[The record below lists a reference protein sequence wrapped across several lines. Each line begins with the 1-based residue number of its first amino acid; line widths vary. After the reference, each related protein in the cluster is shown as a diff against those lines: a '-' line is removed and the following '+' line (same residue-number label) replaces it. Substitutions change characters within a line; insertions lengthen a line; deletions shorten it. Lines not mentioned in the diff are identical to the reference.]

1 MYKRSPL
8 TLCAPLVF
16 LTLALS
22 LTAAS
27 AHAQCDNPKTDAQR
41 AQCIGDELR
50 GSDRTINRVYGE
62 LMKSLSPDDR
72 SKLRE
77 DQRSWIK
84 RRDHTCNITWSKGD
98 REAWMADLLRDYQK
112 TVCVVRFTNE
122 RVESLAHYQTSNAVV
137 PATPPSAEESAAL
150 YDLSTAQSPATGKW
164 YFEIKLDHDA
174 IRNISDCAI
183 FAGIIQAAPDVAAT
197 NQNGNSYGSLF
208 TIRHTKAEYDTLT
221 VGYAVDLDN
230 GKLYASFNGDWPSG
244 APGSSGGIDV
254 VRGRAY
260 KGWVS
265 SSTVLNPMFKAHA
278 FEINFGDR
286 AFVYHTPD
294 GYSPLQSTSSAAS
307 NN

>member
-122 RVESLAHYQTSNAVV
+122 RVESLAHYHNSNAVG
-137 PATPPSAEESAAL
+137 PAPPPSAEESAAL
-150 YDLSTAQSPATGKW
+150 YDPSTAQSPATGKW
-164 YFEIKLDHDA
+164 YFEIKLDHD
-174 IRNISDCAI
+174 
-183 FAGIIQAAPDVAAT
+183 
-197 NQNGNSYGSLF
+197 
-208 TIRHTKAEYDTLT
+208 
-221 VGYAVDLDN
+221 
-230 GKLYASFNGDWPSG
+230 
-244 APGSSGGIDV
+244 
-254 VRGRAY
+254 
-260 KGWVS
+260 
-265 SSTVLNPMFKAHA
+265 
-278 FEINFGDR
+278 
-286 AFVYHTPD
+286 
-294 GYSPLQSTSSAAS
+294 
-307 NN
+307 